1 MRAFGE
7 VKMAEK
13 LYAKGVKFEELK
25 RAIESTLAEV
35 DQGKHDAALRKAGV
49 ERPTDVKLAS
59 VSVTQ
64 SQYLS
69 PEEWTEI
76 IAVFGPLAVA
86 FGKDI
91 WKIIVVPKLKRSFR
105 DDRIAD
111 SPPKRGKEKKK
122 R

>member
-1 MRAFGE
+1 
-7 VKMAEK
+7 MAEN

-25 RAIESTLAEV
+25 RAIESTLVEV

-49 ERPTDVKLAS
+49 ERPTDITFAS
-59 VSVTQ
+59 AVSVTQ

-69 PEEWTEI
+69 PEEWTKI
-76 IAVFGPLAVA
+76 IAVFGPLAVI

-91 WKIIVVPKLKRSFR
+91 WKIVVIPKLKRLFR

-111 SPPKRGKEKKK
+111 TPPKRSKKK
-122 R
+122 KKH